1 MLDVQPCVPQDVP
14 TIRRLGVR
22 SDEPK
27 FKPKTV
33 AEAARR
39 IGAFRGSRE
48 VSVGASYENLPRRV
62 TEVEAPAV
70 ATSQTV
76 KEFSLL
82 LRSADTMTGRPD
94 PVPADT
100 RHINEESEIHL
111 VAAHSE
117 SPIATDEEPAK
128 PVKPSPEIVMR
139 LMPVCAVFRV
149 GADMSG
155 AS

>member
-1 MLDVQPCVPQDVP
+1 MLEVQPCVPQDVP
-14 TIRRLGVR
+14 TIRRLGVK

-27 FKPKTV
+27 FKPNTV

-39 IGAFRGSRE
+39 IGAFWGSIE
-48 VSVGASYENLPRRV
+48 VSVGASYENLPRV
-62 TEVEAPAV
+62 TEAEAPAV

-76 KEFSLL
+76 KEFNLL
-82 LRSADTMTGRPD
+82 VRSANTMTGRPD

-100 RHINEESEIHL
+100 RHSNEESEIHL

-117 SPIATDEEPAK
+117 SPIATDEEPPK
-128 PVKPSPEIVMR
+128 PVKPSPDIVR
-139 LMPVCAVFRV
+139 SLIPVCAVFRV
-149 GADMSG
+149 SDDMSG